1 MMFLAL
7 VLAAWAVLASLAA
20 HHYRHGRNAWRSA
33 AGRWRSRARAM
44 GALAAALGV
53 AAWWIHWKKRP

>member
-7 VLAAWAVLASLAA
+7 VLAAWAVMASLAA

-33 AGRWRSRARAM
+33 ARRWRTRARA
-44 GALAAALGV
+44 GYAVAAALGV
-53 AAWWIHWKKRP
+53 AAWWIHRHRP